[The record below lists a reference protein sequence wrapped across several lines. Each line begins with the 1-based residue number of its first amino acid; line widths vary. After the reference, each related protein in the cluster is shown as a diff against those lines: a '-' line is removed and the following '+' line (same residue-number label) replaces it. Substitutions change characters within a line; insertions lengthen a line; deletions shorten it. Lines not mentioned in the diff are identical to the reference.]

1 MLIPR
6 WLQTLWHR
14 PGGAGS
20 AQGPAPARS
29 FHWRLSL
36 LVTLLAVPCA
46 HALEF
51 QYNNP
56 FPSGPLAGTA
66 RGLTLS
72 GEVRPGDAARL
83 SALMQ
88 RKPADAWYALGRVEV
103 AVTGG
108 DVAEALQLAE
118 LLAPLYPHTVATGDC
133 AGACAIVWLSGAWRL
148 LPAGRIGLQKPDP
161 DTAAAGSAPP
171 DAPPAYDT
179 RVDRLREYLLKQ
191 GLPLPVYQRWADSR
205 GSQTYWL
212 STPEVNATGTW
223 PPYYYDKLKPRC
235 PLLDATEE
243 GYHALR
249 RCAGRLVISQKAFAF
264 DKLLAGANDAWWRD
278 SKEDLLNA
286 PR

>member
-14 PGGAGS
+14 TCAGCRP
-20 AQGPAPARS
+20 QAREPM
-29 FHWRLSL
+29 LLLPVLVSL
-36 LVTLLAVPCA
+36 LVPPCA
-46 HALEF
+46 HALDF

-56 FPSGPLAGTA
+56 FPGGPLAGAA

-72 GEVRPGDAARL
+72 GEVIPGDAARL
-83 SALMQ
+83 AALMQ
-88 RKPADAWYALGRVEV
+88 RKPVDAWYALGRVEV
-103 AVTGG
+103 AITGG
-108 DVAEALQLAE
+108 DISEAMRLAE
-118 LLAPLYPHTVATGDC
+118 LLAPLYPHTVTAGDC

-148 LPAGRIGLQKPDP
+148 LPAGRIGLKKPAPDP
-161 DTAAAGSAPP
+161 ATGSNAPP
-171 DAPPAYDT
+171 DAPPAYDM
-179 RVDRLREYLLKQ
+179 RMDRLREYLLKQ
-191 GLPLPVYQRWADSR
+191 GVPLPVYQRWADTR

-212 STPEVNATGTW
+212 SAPEVNTTGTW
-223 PPYYYDKLKPRC
+223 PPYYYDKLKSRC

-243 GYHALR
+243 GYHTLR

-264 DKLLAGANDAWWRD
+264 DKLLTGVSDAWWQE

>member
-14 PGGAGS
+14 PGAAGRV
-20 AQGPAPARS
+20 RS
-29 FHWRLSL
+29 STRTRLF
-36 LVTLLAVPCA
+36 LLASFLVVPFA

-51 QYNNP
+51 EYNYSLP
-56 FPSGPLAGTA
+56 GGTRAGA
-66 RGLTLS
+66 PRGLTLS
-72 GEVRPGDAARL
+72 GEVQPGDTARL
-83 SALMQ
+83 TALMQ
-88 RKPADAWYALGRVEV
+88 RKPADAWYALGRVEM
-103 AVTGG
+103 AITGG
-108 DVAEALQLAE
+108 DIAEAMLLAD

-148 LPAGRIGLQKPDP
+148 LPAGRIGLQKPAP
-161 DTAAAGSAPP
+161 VAAARSNAPP

-179 RVDRLREYLLKQ
+179 GMDRLREYLLKQ
-191 GLPLPVYQRWADSR
+191 GLPLQVYQRWADTR

-212 STPEVNATGTW
+212 SAPEVNATGAW
-223 PPYYYDKLKPRC
+223 PPYYYDKLKARC
-235 PLLDATEE
+235 PLLDASEE

-264 DKLLAGANDAWWRD
+264 DKLLAGTDDVWWRN
-278 SKEDLLNA
+278 SREDLLNA